1 MMFLSSIN
9 LNFSLGYQN
18 KTLLKIHFIFHD
30 SDSSIFLISLYYPNM
45 NIDNMFRKFLVG
57 MEGEGR
63 FIKGLVNK
71 MLRIQISDGRVL
83 IGSLLCTDRDQ
94 NLIMG
99 GAAEYWHDETGEWV
113 TLLETYLYRRELSTV
128 QVKNNSVLYAWH
140 LI

>member
-1 MMFLSSIN
+1 
-9 LNFSLGYQN
+9 
-18 KTLLKIHFIFHD
+18 
-30 SDSSIFLISLYYPNM
+30 
-45 NIDNMFRKFLVG
+45 

-99 GAAEYWHDETGEWV
+99 GAAEYWHDETAGEARMLGLV
-113 TLLETYLYRRELSTV
+113 MIPGRHITSV
-128 QVKNNSVLYAWH
+128 QVDNSDSDIEKLLAEH
-140 LI
+140 DKIK

>member
-1 MMFLSSIN
+1 MI
-9 LNFSLGYQN
+9 
-18 KTLLKIHFIFHD
+18 HD

-45 NIDNMFRKFLVG
+45 NINNMFRKFLVG
-57 MEGEGR
+57 MESEGR

-99 GAAEYWHDETGEWV
+99 GAAEYWHDETGE
-113 TLLETYLYRRELSTV
+113 
-128 QVKNNSVLYAWH
+128 
-140 LI
+140 